1 MALTNK
7 LTAIGDAIRAKT
19 GDTAKLTLDEMAAEI
34 ADIPAPVPGSDV
46 YTDYA
51 INGLD
56 TISEDIEWPTVR
68 ERAFSNCEINA
79 QLKNLTSVKQS
90 GFSGARI
97 YAPQD
102 FSKVANVDKSAF
114 ESVSFFVKQDTT
126 YSFDALQTIAVSY
139 AFAGMNINHTNN
151 QTTSNITFDF
161 PNLVS
166 IAGDKAFG
174 SIKANTYYINT
185 ITLNYPVLTKILMGE
200 TFSNL
205 GYTST
210 YNTEYIV
217 NLPELTTTPSNVTSV
232 FSQNSYRNDARHLRI
247 YAPKLATITQHMFL
261 YAYLRELTLDWNNIT
276 SISYGGFSSAHYE
289 NGMFPNLPSVTT
301 IEDTAFAYTAADMQ
315 DSSTTPYV
323 WKIGGREPVFVDKR
337 AFRQFALLNKNYT
350 YRPLLL
356 DFPSGLTDATFTKG
370 QNFYSTSITSP
381 ISIVIRNSTVPTLTY
396 SPISSSGI
404 FGGALQP
411 GQQVYVPRALLEDY
425 KAATNWSVIANNIV
439 AIEDYPDLLD
449 Q

>member
-7 LTAIGDAIRAKT
+7 LTAIADAVRSKT
-19 GDTAKLTLDEMAAEI
+19 GDTEKLTLDEMAAEI

-51 INGLD
+51 VNGLA
-56 TISEDIEWPTVR
+56 TISEDIEWPVVR
-68 ERAFSNCEINA
+68 ERGFSNCEINA

-174 SIKANTYYINT
+174 SIKANSYHINT
-185 ITLNYPVLTKILMGE
+185 ITINCPVLTTITAGE

-217 NLPELTTTPSNVTSV
+217 NLPELTTVSSNASSI
-232 FSQNSYRNDARHLRI
+232 FSQNSYRNDTRHLRI
-247 YAPKLATITQHMFL
+247 YAPKLATITQTMFL
-261 YAYLRELTLDWNNIT
+261 YTYLRELTLDWDNIT
-276 SISYGGFSSAHYE
+276 SISNGGFSSAHYE

-301 IEDTAFAYTAADMQ
+301 ISENAFISTAVDMQ
-315 DSSTTPYV
+315 DTSTAPYV
-323 WKIGGREPVFVDKR
+323 WKIGGEEPVFVGQR
-337 AFRQFALLNKNYT
+337 AFRTIALLNKNTT

-356 DFPSGLTDATFTKG
+356 DFPSGLTDATFTKS
-370 QNFYSTSITSP
+370 QLFYSNFLSSP

-396 SPISSSGI
+396 SPITSNGI
-404 FGGALQP
+404 FGKDLEA